1 MNSSF
6 VAISTLVK
14 SNIGEQ
20 CLISIFMNMSTQSL
34 RDYLECANIYKGKA
48 SKKKTYLV
56 KIPPPPPPK
65 AYYLLLLMKITIKW
79 LLLMIITIAD
89 D

>member
-48 SKKKTYLV
+48 SKKKTDLV
-56 KIPPPPPPK
+56 KIPPPPPK
-65 AYYLLLLMKITIKW
+65 SLLLIIIDENNYK
-79 LLLMIITIAD
+79 MIIIND
-89 D
+89 HNYN

>member
-48 SKKKTYLV
+48 SKKKTDLV
-56 KIPPPPPPK
+56 KIPPHPPPPPK
-65 AYYLLLLMKITIKW
+65 SLLLIITDENNYK
-79 LLLMIITIAD
+79 MIIIND
-89 D
+89 HNYN